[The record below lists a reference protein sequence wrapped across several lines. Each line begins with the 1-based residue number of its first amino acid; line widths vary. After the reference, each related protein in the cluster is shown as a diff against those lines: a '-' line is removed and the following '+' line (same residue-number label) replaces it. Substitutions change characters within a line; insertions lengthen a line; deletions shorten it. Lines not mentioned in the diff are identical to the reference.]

1 MKVNAVA
8 VLFSTLAGVFLLSQG
23 SDLFYAFSATFYQ
36 IIGTCFFLFCAG
48 YVFTR
53 FLVPASWW
61 HGFASPFVAPSR
73 LAAPRH
79 KIFVFLFVFFSLLG
93 FLDRFLMFGP
103 GFFLPETVMQYRI
116 FLTQEGGSG
125 IIKGLS
131 LGNFFI
137 FLMPTYLVAF
147 PHRFTHGRRI
157 LVILLFLADIY
168 LSSARSS
175 LFLSALIAFYFW
187 AFSKTLT
194 ASFLFKVCLLV
205 GLLVGGFTL
214 IGEIVG
220 KATDELGIL
229 VYATAPL
236 HAFDELLAMPELL
249 DEYFLSFFPVQGL
262 LGSIFGFAA
271 SNELPNIMTPLP
283 TNVYSMYGVFFS
295 DFGLPG
301 LFIALLCAGF
311 FSGLVEGIYNT
322 VGLVSFRVFAALN
335 LAILSLSV
343 FYDYYTTSGVVWM
356 TFILTPFFF
365 IDATPRQAMKQS
377 NEKPTGQL
385 SARS

>member
-1 MKVNAVA
+1 MSVNAVA
-8 VLFSTLAGVFLLSQG
+8 VLFATLAGVFLLSNG
-23 SDLFYAFSATFYQ
+23 SDLFYSFSAEFYQ
-36 IIGTCFFLFCAG
+36 IVSICFVLFCGG

-53 FLVPASWW
+53 FLVPSSWLQAA
-61 HGFASPFVAPSR
+61 ASPFEAPQV
-73 LAAPRH
+73 LAKRRH
-79 KIFVFLFVFFSLLG
+79 SIFVLMFVAFSLLG

-116 FLTQEGGSG
+116 FLTQEGGAG

-147 PHRFTHGRRI
+147 SNRFTRGR
-157 LVILLFLADIY
+157 LVLMLLLFLADIY

-194 ASFLFKVCLLV
+194 AGFVVKVCLLM
-205 GLLVGGFTL
+205 GILVGGFTL

-220 KATDELGIL
+220 KSSDELGIL
-229 VYATAPL
+229 VYAAAPL
-236 HAFDELLAMPELL
+236 HAFDELLAMPALL
-249 DEYFLSFFPVQGL
+249 DEYRLTFFPVQGV

-271 SNELPNIMTPLP
+271 SNELPNILTPLP

-295 DFGLPG
+295 DYGLPG
-301 LFIALLCAGF
+301 LFIALFTAGF
-311 FSGLVEGIYNT
+311 FSGFVEGVYKT
-322 VGLVSFRVFAALN
+322 TRLVSFRVYAALN

-365 IDATPRQAMKQS
+365 IDAFPRSVLNTS
-377 NEKPTGQL
+377 NKRPADPFSVGP
-385 SARS
+385 